1 MQTYV
6 RYSATIK
13 RRRMICVN
21 GMCRVLQRLA
31 VNRGQDPGYGLCLNF
46 SQLVWN
52 LLIPLGSHTRRPRG
66 SICLP
71 HAEMTSMLYYT
82 WFFSKHGFL
91 NSTEVLVLA
100 QCPLPPELVLQ
111 RCSWIIWGLC
121 TFKLKPECYIK
132 QQILVNF
139 EILQNLISCEVE
151 PVAWGQFLCR
161 SYLYWQ
167 SGTPSTDNLVQD
179 TWDRGH
185 FCKTSENQ
193 SGAYITVTQQ
203 DEDVTVLKGWPTRG
217 PVPLLVVKC
226 PFTGRGTG
234 RFAHGSLREK
244 CYSHTSRSA
253 KGLTE
258 VRLVRST
265 RTPARSRSGWDRGKG
280 EESYVRWSRD
290 RTYSFV
296 DLLSDFVILST
307 QEATERSEPRHN
319 MINLHFKCDEER
331 LLGSEHT
338 EGHGTEAGTA

>member
-1 MQTYV
+1 MKWNQW
-6 RYSATIK
+6 
-13 RRRMICVN
+13 
-21 GMCRVLQRLA
+21 
-31 VNRGQDPGYGLCLNF
+31 PGD
-46 SQLVWN
+46 S
-52 LLIPLGSHTRRPRG
+52 S
-66 SICLP
+66 
-71 HAEMTSMLYYT
+71 
-82 WFFSKHGFL
+82 
-91 NSTEVLVLA
+91 
-100 QCPLPPELVLQ
+100 
-111 RCSWIIWGLC
+111 
-121 TFKLKPECYIK
+121 
-132 QQILVNF
+132 
-139 EILQNLISCEVE
+139 
-151 PVAWGQFLCR
+151 
-161 SYLYWQ
+161 
-167 SGTPSTDNLVQD
+167 STDNLVQD

-185 FCKTSENQ
+185 FHKTSENQ

-217 PVPLLVVKC
+217 PVSLLVVKC

-319 MINLHFKCDEER
+319 MIYFTLQMWWGKATGLRTHRGTRNRSWDR
-331 LLGSEHT
+331 LGGAWNTPGEKWWPH
-338 EGHGTEAGTA
+338 